1 MNNNTQIK
9 PGIRECEGLYK
20 RRIDY
25 LSKQNNKVVKLSKVG
40 PDDYA
45 SKNGFIVSARPSPD
59 GKSKNVSVRKI
70 QDKSNNCSRIGIVGS
85 LPEGMN
91 SLAEDPEY
99 VLDTIVNNNN
109 IGEKLVVSKH
119 NK

>member
-1 MNNNTQIK
+1 MNNNTQIQ
-9 PGIRECEGLYK
+9 PRECEGLYK
-20 RRIDY
+20 RRMDY
-25 LSKQNNKVVKLSKVG
+25 LSKLKNKVVKLSKIG

-85 LPEGMN
+85 LPKGMN

-119 NK
+119 KN